1 MGNRRRLGLW
11 LACIILI
18 PVSLRGAA
26 TITIINADMPG
37 VGFNDPTATA
47 PVGGNPGTTLGQQR
61 LNVFEAAAA
70 KWGANLNS
78 TVPISVEAKWEP
90 LTCMPSSAVLG
101 SAGANDIV
109 RDFPNAP
116 VAGHW
121 YSAALANKFAGI
133 DLIPGDPDIIA
144 RFNVN
149 LGNPGCLTGVFF
161 YLGLDNNHG
170 SNIDLYTV
178 VLHELAHGLGFQT
191 FTNGM
196 TGVQCCNPGPFFP
209 SIWDA
214 FIFDNTTNKTWD
226 QMTPAERVASAKN
239 TGQLVWNGANVTGD
253 VPLVLQPSGG
263 GFTGADP
270 QGRAQLY
277 APNPYQGGSSV
288 SHYDIALSPNQL
300 MEPAINANLTHEVT
314 RPNDLTF
321 ALFRD
326 IGWDGPKR
334 RTGQITSQD

>member
-37 VGFNDPTATA
+37 VGFNDPTPTA

-61 LNVFEAAAA
+61 LNVFQAAAA
-70 KWGANLNS
+70 KWGANLTS
-78 TVPISVEAKWEP
+78 TVTILVRAEWLP
-90 LTCMPSSAVLG
+90 LPCMANSAVLG
-101 SAGANDIV
+101 SAGAHDVV

-121 YSAALANKFAGI
+121 YSVALANKFAGI
-133 DLIPGDPDIIA
+133 DLVPESADIDA
-144 RFNVN
+144 QFSVN

-161 YLGLDNNHG
+161 YLGLDNNHQ

-191 FTNGM
+191 YTNGM
-196 TGVQCCNPGPFFP
+196 TGGQVSGFP

-263 GFTGADP
+263 SFIGADP
-270 QGRAQLY
+270 QGRARLY
-277 APNPYQGGSSV
+277 APDPYQGGSSV
-288 SHYDIALSPNQL
+288 SHFDTVLTPNQL
-300 MEPAINANLTHEVT
+300 MEPSINSNLTHEVT

-326 IGWDGPKR
+326 IGWDPKR